1 MFNVIKYQ
9 LKRNRSEMGFGLHS
23 KKNLNHTKKKM
34 LSVTTLKVG
43 RSKQNVGVWH
53 FAKVNE
59 YDQLAWSEVLRI

>member
-1 MFNVIKYQ
+1 
-9 LKRNRSEMGFGLHS
+9 MGCGLHS
-23 KKNLNHTKKKM
+23 KKNLNHTQKNVVGHHTQGKRK
-34 LSVTTLKVG
+34 SIVVG